1 MPTASGLRMLRSVK
15 PKIRNIRSV
24 DSHDADCGHIQRVAH
39 LERYVRLLKSK
50 PEIILR
56 APMVHVASF
65 LQMTP
70 ETLSRVRSAYV
81 D

>member
-1 MPTASGLRMLRSVK
+1 MLTASALKMPLSAMSV
-15 PKIRNIRSV
+15 S
-24 DSHDADCGHIQRVAH
+24 QRFENAT
-39 LERYVRLLKSK
+39 ERYVRLLKSK

-70 ETLSRVRSAYV
+70 ETLSRVRSSHV